1 MTSARQPD
9 ERQGD
14 RRRGA
19 RRAGD
24 VLSAVPF
31 KFTDIAGWMG
41 FFRQLTYMRYLV
53 VSVAALAVDLALFL
67 LLLSAGVMAVVAS
80 ALGYSLGILVH
91 WLLSSRKVFHDRVS
105 ERGSAERT
113 QQKAM
118 FVMSALLG
126 LGVTMGIVGLGEWL
140 GLDPRVAKLV
150 AIGVS
155 FQLTYFLRNIIIFRS
170 ARTG

>member
-9 ERQGD
+9 QRPKD
-14 RRRGA
+14 RRRGG

-24 VLSAVPF
+24 AFSAVPV
-31 KFTDIAGWMG
+31 KLTDVDGWIG
-41 FFRQLTYMRYLV
+41 FFRRLTYIRYLV
-53 VSVAALAVDLALFL
+53 VSVAALAVDLGMFL
-67 LLLSAGVMAVVAS
+67 LLLTAGVTAVVAS

-105 ERGSAERT
+105 ERGSAQRT

-126 LGVTMGIVGLGEWL
+126 LALTIGIVGAGAWL
-140 GLDPRVAKLV
+140 GLDPRIAKLA

-155 FQLTYFLRNIIIFRS
+155 FQLTYVLRNIIIFRS
-170 ARTG
+170 AQVG

>member
-9 ERQGD
+9 RRAKD
-14 RRRGA
+14 RRKS
-19 RRAGD
+19 D
-24 VLSAVPF
+24 TLSAVPASF
-31 KFTDIAGWMG
+31 VDVAGWIG

-53 VSVAALAVDLALFL
+53 VSVAALAIDLGLFL
-67 LLLSAGVMAVVAS
+67 LLLKAGMMAVAAS
-80 ALGYSLGILVH
+80 AVGYSLGILVH

-105 ERGSAERT
+105 ERGSAERM

-126 LGVTMGIVGLGEWL
+126 LGVTIAIVGLADWL
-140 GLDPRVAKLV
+140 GLDPRIAKLV

-155 FQLTYFLRNIIIFRS
+155 FQLTYFLRNILIFRS
-170 ARTG
+170 TRAV